1 MIGARAILLAC
12 ALATSAAACSM
23 FASAPGPPPAE
34 ITAAPGGQFTLALDA
49 NRSTGFQWELAKP
62 LDEGVVKHV
71 GTAWEQE
78 PNAAIGAG
86 GKEIWT
92 FEAVAPGWAKIEL
105 VYRRPWEEMAPARI
119 AVWSVD
125 VE

>member
-1 MIGARAILLAC
+1 VSRAGAVLLAC
-12 ALATSAAACSM
+12 ALAASSAACSL
-23 FASAPGPPPAE
+23 FASEPGPPPAD
-34 ITAAPGGQFTLALDA
+34 ITAAPGSQFTLALDA

-62 LDEGVVKHV
+62 LDESVVKHV
-71 GTAWEQE
+71 GTSWEQE
-78 PNAAIGAG
+78 PNAPLGAG

-92 FEAVAPGWAKIEL
+92 FDAVAPGWAKIEL